1 MRHRVTIDEIDDPEP
16 GARPFCRV
24 SVKRAGTVAA
34 LAALTLLAVLIRSA
48 KRRSD
53 WDREWRDFAA
63 TLAERE
69 PPPDAN
75 TPEELSI
82 TVAVEDSFWSIA
94 EQLVRIQLGR
104 TPADDEVL
112 EPWLALIDA
121 NRDRL
126 DDPENPDLL
135 HPGLILRIP
144 T

>member
-1 MRHRVTIDEIDDPEP
+1 
-16 GARPFCRV
+16 V
-24 SVKRAGTVAA
+24 SVKRASTVAA
-34 LAALTLLAVLIRSA
+34 LAALAALACLLRSA
-48 KRRSD
+48 KRKGDR
-53 WDREWRDFAA
+53 DREWRDLAA
-63 TLAERE
+63 SLAERE
-69 PPPDAN
+69 PPPDPN
-75 TPEELSI
+75 TPKELSI

-126 DDPENPDLL
+126 DDPDNPDLL
-135 HPGLILRIP
+135 HPGLVLRIP

>member
-1 MRHRVTIDEIDDPEP
+1 M
-16 GARPFCRV
+16 

-34 LAALTLLAVLIRSA
+34 LAALAALAMLVHSA
-48 KRRSD
+48 NRRAD

-63 TLAERE
+63 TLADRER
-69 PPPDAN
+69 PADAN
-75 TPEELSI
+75 TLEELSI
-82 TVAVEDSFWSIA
+82 TVDVEDSFWSIA

-126 DDPENPDLL
+126 DDPDNPDLL
-135 HPGLILRIP
+135 HPGLVLRIP

>member
-1 MRHRVTIDEIDDPEP
+1 M
-16 GARPFCRV
+16 

-34 LAALTLLAVLIRSA
+34 LAALAALAVLVHSA
-48 KRRSD
+48 KRRAD

-63 TLAERE
+63 KLADRER
-69 PPPDAN
+69 PADAN
-75 TPEELSI
+75 TLEELSI
-82 TVAVEDSFWSIA
+82 TVDVEDSFWSIA

-126 DDPENPDLL
+126 DDPDNPDLL
-135 HPGLILRIP
+135 HPGLVLRIP

>member
-1 MRHRVTIDEIDDPEP
+1 MR
-16 GARPFCRV
+16 
-24 SVKRAGTVAA
+24 RAGTVAA
-34 LAALTLLAVLIRSA
+34 LAVLAVLAVLVHSA
-48 KRRSD
+48 KRRGD
-53 WDREWRDFAA
+53 WDREWHDFAS
-63 TLAERE
+63 LAERE
-69 PPPDAN
+69 PPADAN
-75 TPEELSI
+75 TPDALSI

-135 HPGLILRIP
+135 HPGLVLRIP
-144 T
+144 PT

>member
-1 MRHRVTIDEIDDPEP
+1 
-16 GARPFCRV
+16 V

-34 LAALTLLAVLIRSA
+34 LAALAALAVLVHSA
-48 KRRSD
+48 KRRAD

-63 TLAERE
+63 TLADRER
-69 PPPDAN
+69 PADAN
-75 TPEELSI
+75 TLDELSI
-82 TVAVEDSFWSIA
+82 TVDVEDSFWSIA

-126 DDPENPDLL
+126 DDPDNPDLL
-135 HPGLILRIP
+135 HPGLVLRIP

>member
-1 MRHRVTIDEIDDPEP
+1 M
-16 GARPFCRV
+16 

-34 LAALTLLAVLIRSA
+34 LAALAAFSVLVHSA
-48 KRRSD
+48 KRRAD

-63 TLAERE
+63 ALADRE
-69 PPPDAN
+69 PPA
-75 TPEELSI
+75 ELSI
-82 TVAVEDSFWSIA
+82 IVDVEDSFWSIA

-126 DDPENPDLL
+126 DDPDNPDLL
-135 HPGLILRIP
+135 HPGLVLRIP

>member
-1 MRHRVTIDEIDDPEP
+1 M
-16 GARPFCRV
+16 

-34 LAALTLLAVLIRSA
+34 LAALAAFAVLVHSA
-48 KRRSD
+48 KRRAD

-63 TLAERE
+63 TLADRER
-69 PPPDAN
+69 PADAN
-75 TPEELSI
+75 TLEELSI
-82 TVAVEDSFWSIA
+82 TVDVEDSFWSIA

-126 DDPENPDLL
+126 DDPDNPDLL
-135 HPGLILRIP
+135 HPGLVLRIP

>member
-1 MRHRVTIDEIDDPEP
+1 M
-16 GARPFCRV
+16 

-34 LAALTLLAVLIRSA
+34 LAALAAFAVLVHSA
-48 KRRSD
+48 KRRAD

-63 TLAERE
+63 TLADRER
-69 PPPDAN
+69 PADAN
-75 TPEELSI
+75 TLDELSI
-82 TVAVEDSFWSIA
+82 TVDVEDSFWSIA

-126 DDPENPDLL
+126 DDPDNPDLL
-135 HPGLILRIP
+135 HPGLVLRIP

>member
-1 MRHRVTIDEIDDPEP
+1 M
-16 GARPFCRV
+16 

-34 LAALTLLAVLIRSA
+34 LAALAALAVLVHSA
-48 KRRSD
+48 KRRAD

-63 TLAERE
+63 SLAE
-69 PPPDAN
+69 AN
-75 TPEELSI
+75 IPEALSI
-82 TVAVEDSFWSIA
+82 TVDVEDSFWSIA

-112 EPWLALIDA
+112 EPWLALIAA

-126 DDPENPDLL
+126 DDPDNPDIL
-135 HPGLILRIP
+135 HPGLVLRLP